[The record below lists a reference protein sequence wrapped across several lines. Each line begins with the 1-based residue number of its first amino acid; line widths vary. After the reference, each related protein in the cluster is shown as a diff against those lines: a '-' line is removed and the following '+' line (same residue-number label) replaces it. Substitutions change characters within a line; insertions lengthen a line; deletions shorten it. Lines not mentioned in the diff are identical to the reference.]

1 MNERRRQGTYRNE
14 RLTHHYSVVVNA
26 EMTHRR
32 TDVTMTAATADTGP
46 DSSNDVLTE
55 AAAVTGGV
63 AVAEIP
69 AHIVN
74 VSHVTA
80 GNSGGTD
87 HGTCTLMTVTEMNL
101 YRRRDWCDRTHR
113 SAYCVSNFPQVL
125 SSQDSLSA
133 LTEVTTQRVQW

>member
-1 MNERRRQGTYRNE
+1 MVNERRRQGMYRND
-14 RLTHHYSVVVNA
+14 RLTHHYSVVVSA

-32 TDVTMTAATADTGP
+32 TDVTMTAVTADTGP
-46 DSSNDVLTE
+46 DSSTNDVLTE
-55 AAAVTGGV
+55 AAAVTG
-63 AVAEIP
+63 
-69 AHIVN
+69 VN

-133 LTEVTTQRVQW
+133 QTVVTTQRVQW